1 MRGIDVNQFNGRQW
15 LWTMAVL
22 VLCILT
28 LPGCSPR
35 EVPGTY
41 EVEIE
46 IMGVPTTLKGT
57 LILAAEFLEIPPL
70 AETERAQFA
79 EWFVDN
85 TLDANSCFIL
95 ESTSNSEDAS
105 TIVQVFETR
114 LRGNEIALPIEI
126 FHTPTHRIEIVD
138 LKFFANTTGGDVILY
153 DGDQQR
159 EGRIGGVRSGAPS
172 AARCQE
178 GLEAFRA
185 ELRAS
190 VSS

>member
-1 MRGIDVNQFNGRQW
+1 VKKFEGLQW
-15 LWTMAVL
+15 LWTVA
-22 VLCILT
+22 VLCILA
-28 LPGCSPR
+28 LPGCTPR

-41 EVEIE
+41 DVEIE

-79 EWFVDN
+79 EWFAGD

-95 ESTSNSEDAS
+95 ESPSNSEDAS

-114 LRGNEIALPIEI
+114 MRGNEIALPIEI

-138 LKFFANTTGGDVILY
+138 LKFFANTTGGEVVLY
-153 DGDQQR
+153 DRDQQR
-159 EGRIGGVRSGAPS
+159 EGRIGGVRLGAPS

-190 VSS
+190 ISS